1 MDERVLEPT
10 REGTLE
16 EIQNCRGKI
25 GRLLVIYFVIIL
37 LLILSGGGNLF
48 LLLMEGGGKRNV
60 LGKILYA
67 ALPLFLWLYTQR
79 PSTSGGIL
87 KL

>member
-1 MDERVLEPT
+1 MDETVLEPT

-16 EIQNCRGKI
+16 EIQNCRRKI
-25 GRLLVIYFVIIL
+25 RRLLVIYFVVIL

-48 LLLMEGGGKRNV
+48 LLLLEGGGKRNV

-67 ALPLFLWLYTQR
+67 ALPLFL
-79 PSTSGGIL
+79 
-87 KL
+87 

>member
-16 EIQNCRGKI
+16 EIQNCRRKI

-48 LLLMEGGGKRNV
+48 LLLMLE
-60 LGKILYA
+60 
-67 ALPLFLWLYTQR
+67 PCPTFR
-79 PSTSGGIL
+79 PRPGWGSNR
-87 KL
+87 